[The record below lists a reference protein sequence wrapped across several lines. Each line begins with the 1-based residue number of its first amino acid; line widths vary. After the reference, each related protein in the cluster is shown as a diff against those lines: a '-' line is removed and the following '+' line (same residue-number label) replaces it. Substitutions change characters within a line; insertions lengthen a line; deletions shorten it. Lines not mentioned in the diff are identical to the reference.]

1 VPYLSSEDW
10 KKKVFNGG
18 KILGASVGEL
28 VPWLGAGGLRS
39 APRCTQKIHY
49 EGQSPAPWPI
59 NRLHISVA
67 QCTRNKISM
76 EEKFSVPRPVNR
88 CYISVPVGSEVYKKK
103 IMKQTLRCRG
113 QLIGCISWFHSN
125 KKEVFNGEKILGASA
140 GQSVP
145 YLGATRLRGVPEKYI
160 MKQTLRRHSQLIGCI
175 SWFHSNKKEVFNGG
189 KILGASVPRPV
200 TRCLILAPIGPEVY
214 KKSTY

>member
-1 VPYLSSEDW
+1 VYQKQD
-10 KKKVFNGG
+10 FNGG
-18 KILGASVGEL
+18 KIFGASASQSVPYLGANQ
-28 VPWLGAGGLRS
+28 LRGV
-39 APRCTQKIHY
+39 QKKY
-49 EGQSPAPWPI
+49 
-59 NRLHISVA
+59 
-67 QCTRNKISM
+67 
-76 EEKFSVPRPVNR
+76 
-88 CYISVPVGSEVYKKK
+88 

-125 KKEVFNGEKILGASA
+125 KKKVFNGEKILGASA

-145 YLGATRLRGVPEKYI
+145 YLGAPRPRGVPEKYI

-200 TRCLILAPIGPEVY
+200 TRCLILAPIALEVY
-214 KKSTY
+214 KKSTYWTKISGATAN